1 MSNLEESMHNPPL
14 ERRRRRRRS
23 KRQRLGD
30 WLRARFYAFLLLALF
45 GLTAVFIWNPF
56 GLPPATAWVIAGV
69 SALAFGGVALWRLRE
84 RINHNAAWLD
94 RACPQCGSPEL
105 KRVHRKPRERLLGAL
120 GIPVRRYVCAD
131 CRWRGARIDER
142 RV

>member
-1 MSNLEESMHNPPL
+1 MSNLEESVQHSPL

-30 WLRARFYAFLLLALF
+30 WLRARFYAFSLLGLL
-45 GLTAVFIWNPF
+45 GLTAIFIWNPF
-56 GLPPATAWVIAGV
+56 GMLPATAWVVAGV
-69 SALAFGGVALWRLRE
+69 WALTAVGISLWRLRA
-84 RINHNAAWLD
+84 RINQHAAWWD

-131 CRWRGARIDER
+131 CRWRGSRIDER
-142 RV
+142 RI

>member
-30 WLRARFYAFLLLALF
+30 WLRARFYAFLLLGLF

-56 GLPPATAWVIAGV
+56 GLPPATAWVIVGV
-69 SALAFGGVALWRLRE
+69 SALAFAASLSGGCASASTITRPGWIAPVP
-84 RINHNAAWLD
+84 NAAA
-94 RACPQCGSPEL
+94 RNSNAYTAS
-105 KRVHRKPRERLLGAL
+105 RVSGCSGAL